1 MDVAES
7 TCSSA
12 DGLVGCFQCGANMKL
27 LKEGLPFKPVHRHAC
42 LLLWWWNVS
51 HLVQTHLIFFFFWM
65 TASYIPGWPQTC
77 HVAEN
82 DLELCL
88 KFSFNITVFVCM
100 MYVSEHVWR
109 SEDRSMELVL
119 PPLHGFQAQVC
130 SARTFTHRPQT
141 LNFWSSCFYLL
152 GVTPGWQVVPLWLV
166 FAEPG
171 TEPWYLHAGQ
181 ALSQIYFTSKKW
193 KCLFNSMF
201 TIFYWVIFLLLKFE
215 SSLYKKDL
223 QQPPQALYCK

>member
-1 MDVAES
+1 
-7 TCSSA
+7 
-12 DGLVGCFQCGANMKL
+12 
-27 LKEGLPFKPVHRHAC
+27 
-42 LLLWWWNVS
+42 
-51 HLVQTHLIFFFFWM
+51 M

-88 KFSFNITVFVCM
+88 KFSFNIIVFVCM
-100 MYVSEHVWR
+100 MYVSED
-109 SEDRSMELVL
+109 SSIELVL

-171 TEPWYLHAGQ
+171 AEPWYLHARQG
-181 ALSQIYFTSKKW
+181 LNQICLTSKKNENV
-193 KCLFNSMF
+193 CL
-201 TIFYWVIFLLLKFE
+201 ILCP
-215 SSLYKKDL
+215 LYFIEL
-223 QQPPQALYCK
+223 FSYC